1 MIWRGQGEWVVGVAD
16 WLRHGTVESVDMG
29 SDREGWSLGGQGL
42 SEGMAGVQT
51 LVEYG
56 PCVRV

>member
-1 MIWRGQGEWVVGVAD
+1 MIWRGQSKWVVGAAD
-16 WLRHGTVESVDMG
+16 WLWHGTVESVDME

-42 SEGMAGVQT
+42 SEGTAGVQT

-56 PCVRV
+56 PCV